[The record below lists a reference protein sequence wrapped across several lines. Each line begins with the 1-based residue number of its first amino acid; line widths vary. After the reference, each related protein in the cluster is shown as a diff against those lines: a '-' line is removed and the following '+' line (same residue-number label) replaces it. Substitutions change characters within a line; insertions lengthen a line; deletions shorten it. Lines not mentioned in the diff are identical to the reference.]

1 MKFAHMGD
9 CHLGG
14 WRQPELNELNKEA
27 FAHALAK
34 CIFEKVEFVLIS
46 GDLFDAAYPP
56 IETLKDTFA
65 ALRTLKEAKIPVF
78 MIAGSHDYSASG
90 KSFLEVLDR
99 AGLAKL
105 IDHTE
110 EREGILY
117 LHPTI
122 YGNVA
127 LYGFSGKKS
136 GLEVTD
142 IERMKLHDAPGMY
155 RILLLHTAIRD
166 AVGNLP
172 IPAVDEKKLPLVD
185 YCALSHLHIL
195 YNKDK
200 RVYSG
205 PLFPNNLQELEELRS
220 GTFYIVENGLPH
232 KQIIKL
238 KEVLT
243 FTATITNAFNATEE
257 IIREIETLPLK
268 DKIFILRIQGTLQ
281 QGKTNDINFQKIEEQ
296 AKKKGA
302 YVVLKSISALY
313 AAEYSLTIKPAES
326 EDLEHAIIAD
336 FEKKYPSPFNSH
348 NQVLIKTLQIEKGE
362 EEKTLVFDDR
372 LYAEFKKVLRL

>member
-14 WRQPELNELNKEA
+14 WRQPELNELNREA
-27 FAHALAK
+27 FLQAIMK
-34 CIFEKVEFVLIS
+34 CIVEKVEFVLIS

-65 ALRTLKEAKIPVF
+65 ALRKLKEVKIPVF

-105 IDHTE
+105 VDRSE
-110 EREGILY
+110 EKEGALY
-117 LHPTI
+117 LLPTI

-136 GLEVTD
+136 GLEVAD

-166 AVGNLP
+166 AVGSLP
-172 IPAVDEKKLPLVD
+172 IPAVDEKKLPPVD
-185 YCALSHLHIL
+185 YCALSHLHIE

-205 PLFPNNLQELEELRS
+205 PLFPNNIQELEELRA
-220 GTFYIVENGLPH
+220 GTFYIVENGIPR
-232 KQIIKL
+232 KQTIKL
-238 KEVLT
+238 KEVIT
-243 FTATITNAFNATEE
+243 CTATITNAFNATEE
-257 IIREIETLPLK
+257 IINELETLPLR
-268 DKIFILRIQGTLQ
+268 DAILILRVQGTLQ
-281 QGKTNDINFQKIEEQ
+281 QGKANDINFQKIEEQ
-296 AKKKGA
+296 AKRKGA
-302 YVVLKSISALY
+302 YMVLKSISALY

-336 FEKKYPSPFNSH
+336 FEKKYPSPFNEH
-348 NQVLIKTLQIEKGE
+348 NHVLIKTLQIEKGE
-362 EEKTLVFDDR
+362 EEKTAVFDER
-372 LYAEFKKVLRL
+372 LYTEFKKVLRL